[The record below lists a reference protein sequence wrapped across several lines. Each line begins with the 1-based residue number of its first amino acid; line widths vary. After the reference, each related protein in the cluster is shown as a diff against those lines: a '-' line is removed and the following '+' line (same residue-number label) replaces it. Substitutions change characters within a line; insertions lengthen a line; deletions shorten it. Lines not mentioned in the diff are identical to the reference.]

1 MAKLRFSKAVY
12 SLLIASFLILPGI
25 THASWLSAPTNL
37 SISGG
42 AYTNDTTPTFTWDR
56 PANATWYEY
65 EIDNGSWL
73 SLGNVGTVTTWNL
86 SSGWHTFF
94 VRAHDN
100 AGNISTTT
108 PLTFEIDTVGPTVPA
123 VSPSTAQTNVS
134 TTFTVSPS
142 GEATATSCAL
152 YVDGVRKSSMTKYSS
167 TFSAPYTFSWSGT
180 YTVYAV
186 CTDGDGNS
194 TTGTSRTVTV
204 SGSNTVDTF
213 SVPAVSPSTATEDV
227 SVTMSVT
234 PYGTLDAVRCELYVD
249 GSYAGDMNQSSS
261 NTFTKNYT
269 FNNEGTYSVYAW
281 CKDENGTWVKG
292 STRTVTVS
300 DSDTNSTLSVPS
312 VSPSSATED
321 ESAHFTVQ
329 PSSNY
334 DITICWLYV
343 DGNNVDTMDEDYT
356 NYFTADYTFRDNGS
370 YSVYARCTDSSGKT
384 VNGTSRTVTV
394 NDQDDDN
401 STLSVPSV
409 SPSSATEDESTHFT
423 VQPSSNYNVTDC
435 WLYVSGSEV
444 ETMDE
449 DSTNYFTADY
459 TFTNDGSYTVYARCT
474 DSSGKTVNGTSRT
487 VTVSNQSSNS
497 SSLSVPSV
505 SPSSATE
512 DHSTEFSVQPSSNYN
527 VSSCWLYV
535 DGDNVA
541 TMHEDYTNY
550 FTVDYTFHDNG
561 SYSVY
566 ARCSDSS
573 GTYVTGTKRTVTVYS
588 SGPSNEAN
596 EGDLIKIA
604 CGSHPSADDIC
615 KAVYYY
621 GDDGK
626 RHAFPNESVYYT
638 WYNNFDD
645 VIEISS
651 SDMSYI
657 TIGSNVTYRPGS
669 VLVQFSS
676 GTSIYAIEKKH
687 TLRKYTSTSLLRTD
701 YGSNYEDV
709 IVTVPDT
716 LYGNYT
722 IGAEIDSSSD
732 YDRTMQYYS
741 VDSIDDVL

>member
-12 SLLIASFLILPGI
+12 SLLIASFLVLPGVSR
-25 THASWLSAPTNL
+25 ASWLSAPTNL
-37 SISGG
+37 TIAGG
-42 AYTNDTTPTFTWDR
+42 TYTNDTTPTFTWDR

-65 EIDNGSWL
+65 EIDNGSWI
-73 SLGNVGTVTTWNL
+73 SLGNVGTVTTWTL
-86 SSGWHTFF
+86 SNGWHTFF

-100 AGNISTTT
+100 AGDISTTT

-134 TTFTVSPS
+134 TSFTVSPS
-142 GEATATSCAL
+142 GEAAATSCSL
-152 YVDGVRKSSMTKYSS
+152 YVDGVRKSSMTKYSN

-186 CTDGDGNS
+186 CADGDGNT

-204 SGSNTVDTF
+204 SGSNGGGATVDTF
-213 SVPAVSPSTATEDV
+213 SVPAVNPSSATEDV

-234 PYGTLDAVRCELYVD
+234 PYGTLDAVRCELYISGAYV
-249 GSYAGDMNQSSS
+249 GDMTQSSS

-269 FNNEGTYSVYAW
+269 FTTDGSYSVYAW

-300 DSDTNSTLSVPS
+300 DNDTASSTLSVPT

-321 ESAHFTVQ
+321 ESVRFTVQ

-334 DITICWLYV
+334 DVTSCWLYV
-343 DGNNVDTMDEDYT
+343 DG
-356 NYFTADYTFRDNGS
+356 
-370 YSVYARCTDSSGKT
+370 
-384 VNGTSRTVTV
+384 
-394 NDQDDDN
+394 
-401 STLSVPSV
+401 
-409 SPSSATEDESTHFT
+409 
-423 VQPSSNYNVTDC
+423 SN
-435 WLYVSGSEV
+435 V

-459 TFTNDGSYTVYARCT
+459 TFHDDGSYTVYARCT
-474 DSSGKTVNGTSRT
+474 DSSGKYVTGTSRT
-487 VTVSNQSSNS
+487 VTVNDDDNNNS
-497 SSLSVPSV
+497 TLSVPSV

-512 DHSTEFSVQPSSNYN
+512 DRSTEFSVQPSSNYN
-527 VSSCWLYV
+527 VTNCWLYV
-535 DGDNVA
+535 DGDKVA
-541 TMHEDYTNY
+541 TMNEEYTNY

-566 ARCSDSS
+566 ARCYDSS

-588 SGPSNEAN
+588 SGSSNNAK

-604 CGSHPSADDIC
+604 CGSHPSANDTC

-621 GDDGK
+621 GEDGK
-626 RHAFPNESVYYT
+626 RHTFPNESVYYT
-638 WYNNFDD
+638 WYNDFDD

-651 SDMSYI
+651 SDMSDI
-657 TIGSNVTYRPGS
+657 TIGKNVTYRPGS
-669 VLVQFSS
+669 VLVQFSGS
-676 GTSIYAIEKKH
+676 SSIYAVEKKH

-701 YGSNYEDV
+701 YGSDYEDV
-709 IVTVPDT
+709 IVTVPDA
-716 LYGNYT
+716 LYSNYS
-722 IGAEIDSSSD
+722 IGSEIDSSSD
-732 YDRTMQYYS
+732 YDRTTQYYS

>member
-1 MAKLRFSKAVY
+1 MMANLRFSKAVH
-12 SLLIASFLILPGI
+12 SLLVASFLILPGV

-56 PANATWYEY
+56 PTNATWYEY
-65 EIDNGSWL
+65 EIDNGNWQ
-73 SLGNVGTVTTWNL
+73 SLGNVGTFTAWTL
-86 SSGWHTFF
+86 SNGWHTFF

-100 AGNISTTT
+100 AGNISTST

-123 VSPSTAQTNVS
+123 VAPSTAQTNVS

-142 GEATATSCAL
+142 GEASVTSCAL
-152 YVDGVRKSSMTKYSS
+152 YVDGARKSSMTKYSS
-167 TFSAPYTFSWSGT
+167 TFSATYTFSWSGT

-186 CTDGDGNS
+186 CTDGDGNT

-204 SGSNTVDTF
+204 SGSNGGGTTVDTF
-213 SVPAVSPSTATEDV
+213 TVPAVSPSSATEDV
-227 SVTMSVT
+227 AVSMSVV

-249 GSYAGDMNQSSS
+249 GSYVGDMSQSSS
-261 NTFTKNYT
+261 NTFTKTYT
-269 FNNEGTYSVYAW
+269 FNNEGTYRVYAW

-300 DSDTNSTLSVPS
+300 NNDEESSSLSVPS

-321 ESAHFTVQ
+321 ESVRFTVQ

-334 DITICWLYV
+334 NVTDCWLYV
-343 DGNNVDTMDEDYT
+343 DGNYADTMDENST
-356 NYFTADYTFRDNGS
+356 NYFTTDYTFRDNGS

-394 NDQDDDN
+394 NEHDDDN

-409 SPSSATEDESTHFT
+409 SPSSATED
-423 VQPSSNYNVTDC
+423 
-435 WLYVSGSEV
+435 
-444 ETMDE
+444 
-449 DSTNYFTADY
+449 
-459 TFTNDGSYTVYARCT
+459 R
-474 DSSGKTVNGTSRT
+474 
-487 VTVSNQSSNS
+487 
-497 SSLSVPSV
+497 
-505 SPSSATE
+505 
-512 DHSTEFSVQPSSNYN
+512 STEFSVQPSSNYN
-527 VSSCWLYV
+527 VTSCWLYI
-535 DGDNVA
+535 DGDKVA
-541 TMHEDYTNY
+541 TMNEEYTNY
-550 FTVDYTFHDNG
+550 FTVDYTFRDHG

-566 ARCSDSS
+566 ARCYDSS
-573 GTYVTGTKRTVTVYS
+573 GTYVNGTKRTVTVYS
-588 SGPSNEAN
+588 SGSSNNAS

-604 CGSHPSADDIC
+604 CGSHPSSDDTC

-638 WYNNFDD
+638 WYNDFDD
-645 VIEISS
+645 VVEISAS
-651 SDMSYI
+651 EMSDI
-657 TIGSNVTYRPGS
+657 TIGKNVTYRPGS
-669 VLVQFSS
+669 VLVQFSGS
-676 GTSIYAIEKKH
+676 SSIYAVEKKR

-716 LYGNYT
+716 LYGNYS
-722 IGAEIDSSSD
+722 IGSEIDSSSD
-732 YDRTMQYYS
+732 YDRTTQYYS